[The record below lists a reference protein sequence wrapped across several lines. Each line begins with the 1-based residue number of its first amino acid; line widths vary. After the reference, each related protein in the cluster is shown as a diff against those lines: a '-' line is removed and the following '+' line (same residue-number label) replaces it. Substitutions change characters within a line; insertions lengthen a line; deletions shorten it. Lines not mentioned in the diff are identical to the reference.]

1 MIARERR
8 KKRKSVKRRYY
19 GGRKYWDEVRE
30 EWVAPK
36 SSKYSLLEA
45 KAFNDLDVKR
55 INPRTRKDYE
65 NINKTYYYLSNQKKG
80 EVLQNLS
87 NSINLRRKRD
97 HEMGHEPKHVHYTD
111 VFLTGL
117 EKELRGVRY
126 TPKKSIKNVPKTPTK
141 IKDGS
146 TLHKDYTSRRKLFA
160 EGKKTRK
167 RKKQKRKKTK
177 RR

>member
-19 GGRKYWDEVRE
+19 GGRKYWDEDRE

-45 KAFNDLDVKR
+45 KAFKDLDVKR
-55 INPRTRKDYE
+55 RNPRTRKDYE

-80 EVLQNLS
+80 EVLQNL
-87 NSINLRRKRD
+87 NNAINLRRKRD
-97 HEMGHEPKHVHYTD
+97 HEMGYDPNHVHYTD
-111 VFLTGL
+111 VFLKGL
-117 EKELRGVRY
+117 EEGLRGVDY
-126 TPKKSIKNVPKTPTK
+126 TPKKSINLVPKTPTK
-141 IKDGS
+141 IKDGF
-146 TLHKDYTSRRKLFA
+146 TLQRDYSSRRNLFA

-167 RKKQKRKKTK
+167 RKKKKEK
-177 RR
+177 NLKI